1 MSDAATQP
9 EPAPPPQPEPGDAD
23 RSAGDSEDAGGQLTR
38 RLRARVLSIAA
49 DALGKMP
56 ADQLPASLR
65 RVAAFTPARRAR
77 LAANPLASALETDAA
92 FREQLA
98 TQVRLAHTDLA
109 SALDAGSAP
118 MAADPVELAA
128 LAYLLR
134 PPGWAAVIESHT
146 AAEPTEPAVS
156 ATQSQSTHD
165 RLHGQLARARAEVRA
180 ARALERER
188 LRTLQNE
195 RDVLRKRVGELGQQL
210 SVARDAA
217 ASADQLLAGE
227 RARLEAA
234 AADAGVRDRRSRTR
248 IRELEA
254 ELATAR
260 RGARESRTSGTMR
273 ARLLLDT
280 LLETAQGL
288 RRELALPPVTTS
300 FADTVDAVVPPAAG
314 PAVVAGPARGNQ
326 DPALLSELLRL
337 PRVHLIVDGYNVTK
351 TAWPTAVLQSQRER
365 LLAGLGAVAAQTGAE
380 VTVVFDGADL
390 KYPPPTGSPRG
401 VRVRFSPPGVIADD
415 VIRALVEAEP
425 TGRPVVVVSSD
436 KEVADG
442 VESAGARPV
451 AAVALVGLLD
461 RS

>member
-1 MSDAATQP
+1 VSDPATRA
-9 EPAPPPQPEPGDAD
+9 EPGPPPSSQPDETD
-23 RSAGDSEDAGGQLTR
+23 RPPEDVEESVQLTR
-38 RLRARVLSIAA
+38 PLRARVLSIAA

-77 LAANPLASALETDAA
+77 LAANPLASALETDAG

-98 TQVRLAHTDLA
+98 TQVRLTHADLA

-134 PPGWAAVIESHT
+134 PPGWTAMIRTHA
-146 AAEPTEPAVS
+146 AAESTEPAVS
-156 ATQSQSTHD
+156 PAQSQSTNE

-180 ARALERER
+180 AKAQERER
-188 LRTLQNE
+188 IRALQSE
-195 RDVLRKRVGELGQQL
+195 RDVLRKRVAELGQQL
-210 SVARDAA
+210 SAARDAA
-217 ASADQLLAGE
+217 ANAEQLLAGE

-234 AADAGVRDRRSRTR
+234 APDTDARERRFRAR

-260 RGARESRTSGTMR
+260 RGARESRTAGTMR

-300 FADTVDAVVPPAAG
+300 FADTVDAVVPPPVGSSGAAG
-314 PAVVAGPARGNQ
+314 AALGSA
-326 DPALLSELLRL
+326 DPALLSELLNL
-337 PRVHLIVDGYNVTK
+337 PRMHLVVDGYNVTK
-351 TAWPTAVLQSQRER
+351 TAWPATVLQSQRER
-365 LLAGLGAVAAQTGAE
+365 LVAGLGALAARTGAE

-390 KYPPPTGSPRG
+390 KHPPPTGSPRG
-401 VRVRFSPPGVIADD
+401 VRVLFSPPGVIADD

-425 TGRPVVVVSSD
+425 SGRPLVVVSSD
-436 KEVADG
+436 REVADG
-442 VESAGARPV
+442 VESAGARAV
-451 AAVALVGLLD
+451 AAAALVGLLD